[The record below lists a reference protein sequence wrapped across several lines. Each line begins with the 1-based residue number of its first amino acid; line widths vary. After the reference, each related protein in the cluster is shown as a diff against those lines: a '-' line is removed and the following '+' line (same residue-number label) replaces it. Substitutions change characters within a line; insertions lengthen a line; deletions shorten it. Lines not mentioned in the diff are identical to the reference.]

1 MITFSNSAVRPRSQG
16 RTAVMRSPALARSS
30 AVLFW
35 IVLLLAGLATGFLLA
50 QSARY
55 ILGS

>member
-1 MITFSNSAVRPRSQG
+1 MRISANNGQSAGRSG
-16 RTAVMRSPALARSS
+16 RAALMRAPALARSS